1 MMRRHIAHGVAFIS
15 LVCCFLPAAASAQS
29 QITGI
34 VTDASGAVLPG
45 VTVEASSPAL
55 IEKMRTA
62 VTDAEGRYAIPALRP
77 GTYKVTFSLPG
88 FSPFVR
94 DGMALLSDFTATV
107 NAELRVGGLEETV
120 TVSGESPTV
129 DVQST
134 QRTTVLDRELL
145 DAVPTG
151 RTFFAAVALV
161 PGVTVSE
168 PNVGGAKTSI
178 NQRLYVHGGQ
188 PKDTTTDLD
197 GMRVITMSDGGGD
210 QADHN
215 EAMTAEMTVQTSG
228 LSAEVARG
236 GAHINFI
243 PKEGGNTF
251 SSTNYFG
258 YSTGGWQSN
267 NLGDLLSRGLSRPDA
282 TDYIYFA
289 NVAGGGPIKRNALWF
304 YASYQDNA
312 NQNIVANSFYR
323 DGTPGTFDQ
332 RLTNRSARLTWQVS
346 PKNKISGLVDDND
359 KMIDH
364 EGISG
369 YTAGEAE
376 NGRVPRRK
384 RILAIKWTSTVSNK
398 LLFEAGALE
407 HAYDAE
413 RKYQPGILKVRGTPE
428 WYASAARNDITL
440 GTWTTSH
447 RRPMLDTYNHHRF
460 VTSSVTYV
468 AGPHTF
474 KAGGQWGFG
483 ELGQNYPTINADL
496 NQRYRNGVP
505 DSVQVF
511 NTPTFNVNRL
521 NADLGFYVQD
531 AWHVTDRLTLSPGLR
546 FEYLNAQMVAG
557 SSPAGRFV
565 PARDFPA
572 ISNLPN
578 WFNLAPRFGVAY
590 DLTGDAKTA
599 LKGTVNKYNRS
610 FLVDLAGQYNPLNQ
624 VTDTRNWRD
633 CDYIPGTSTCS
644 GLALRTNGDDIA
656 QDNEIG
662 PSNNKL
668 FGAAPNRHFDPD
680 SKRPYDIEYTLGVER
695 EVARGLSVGITWIRK
710 DSYDLQ
716 QTINR
721 AVNESDYTSFQ
732 VPNPLLNGEML
743 TIYNLNPNK
752 QGQVDLLDTT
762 ADGSKAGL
770 HFNGFDV
777 NFSARLPGG
786 GNLFGGWAA
795 AKLVHV
801 NCQYVLFTD
810 IDLYYPWLT
819 IASDPNARRNCD
831 QTQLDI
837 PYRHGFKLA
846 GNYPLPLGLMVGM
859 SAVSLPGSLIGSAIA
874 DQSLST
880 NWNVPAN
887 LFPGGRTQTVNVRLD
902 EPGSQWLE
910 RWNQLDLNLRR
921 VFRVGRTQFEPGV
934 DVYNVFNTNPVL
946 TENQQFGSSLGT
958 PMRVL
963 QGRLMRL
970 TTQIRF

>member
-1 MMRRHIAHGVAFIS
+1 MMRRHIAYAVAFVS
-15 LVCCFLPAAASAQS
+15 LVCCFLPGAASAQS
-29 QITGI
+29 RITGV
-34 VTDASGAVLPG
+34 VTDSSGAVLPG

-55 IEKMRTA
+55 IEKMRTT
-62 VTDAEGRYAIPALRP
+62 VTDDAGRYVIVDLRP
-77 GTYKVTFSLPG
+77 GTYNVTFTLTG
-88 FSPFVR
+88 FSTFVR
-94 DGMALLSDFTATV
+94 DGMALVSDFTATV
-107 NAELRVGGLEETV
+107 NAEMRVGSLEETV

-151 RTFFAAVALV
+151 RTFFSAVALV

-197 GMRVITMSDGGGD
+197 GMRIITMSDGGGD

-215 EAMTAEMTVQTSG
+215 EGMTAEMTVQTSALG
-228 LSAEVARG
+228 AEVARG

-251 SSTNYFG
+251 NSSTYLG
-258 YSTGGWQSN
+258 YSTGGWQSD
-267 NLGDLLSRGLSRPDA
+267 NLGDLLSQGLRQPDA
-282 TDYIYFA
+282 TDYVYFA
-289 NVAGGGPIKRNALWF
+289 NVAGGGPIKRDSLWF

-323 DGTPGTFDQ
+323 DGRPGTFDQ
-332 RLTNRSARLTWQVS
+332 RLTNRSARITWQAT
-346 PKNKISGLVDDND
+346 PRNKISGLVDDND

-364 EGISG
+364 EGRSD
-369 YTAGEAE
+369 YVAGEAD
-376 NGRVPRRK
+376 NGRIPRRK
-384 RILAIKWTSTVSNK
+384 RILSAKWTSTVSNN
-398 LLFEAGALE
+398 LLVEAGALE

-413 RKYQPGILKVRGTPE
+413 RKYQPGIAKERGTPE
-428 WYASAARNDITL
+428 WYASAARQDITL
-440 GTWTTSH
+440 EKWSVSH
-447 RRPMLDTYNHHRF
+447 RRPLLNSYNHHRF
-460 VTSSVTYV
+460 LTSSVTYV

-474 KAGGQWGFG
+474 KAGGQFGFG
-483 ELGQNYPTINADL
+483 ELGEDFPTTNADL

-505 DSVQVF
+505 DSVVVH
-511 NTPTFNVNRL
+511 NTPTLNINRL
-521 NADLGFYVQD
+521 NADLGFYMQD
-531 AWHVTDRLTLSPGLR
+531 TWRVTDRLTLSPGLR
-546 FEYLNAQMVAG
+546 FEYLNAQMVGA
-557 SSPAGRFV
+557 SVPAGRFV
-565 PARDFPA
+565 PARSFPD
-572 ISNLPN
+572 IENLPN
-578 WFNLAPRFGVAY
+578 WFNLAPRFGAAY

-610 FLVDLAGQYNPLNQ
+610 FLVDLAAQYNPLVLQ
-624 VTDTRNWRD
+624 TDTRNWRD
-633 CDYIPGTSTCS
+633 CDFLPGTSTCS
-644 GLALRTNGDDIA
+644 GLALPTNGDDIA

-662 PSNNKL
+662 PSNNRL
-668 FGAAPNRHFDPD
+668 FGAAANRHFDPD

-695 EVARGLSVGITWIRK
+695 EVASGLSVGVTWIRK

-721 AVNESDYTSFQ
+721 AINDSDYTSFQ
-732 VPNPLLNGEML
+732 VPNPLLNGETL
-743 TIYNLNPNK
+743 TIYNLNPAK

-770 HFNGFDV
+770 HFTGFDV
-777 NFSARLPGG
+777 TFSARLPGG
-786 GNLFGGWAA
+786 GNVFGGWAA
-795 AKLVHV
+795 GKLVHV
-801 NCQYVLFTD
+801 NCQYVLFD
-810 IDLYYPWLT
+810 GIDAYPFLS
-819 IASDPNARRNCD
+819 IASNPNTQRNCD

-846 GNYPLPLGLMVGM
+846 GTYPLPLGLMVGM
-859 SAVSLPGSLIGSAIA
+859 SAVSLPGSLIGSAVA
-874 DQSLST
+874 DQSLFT

-902 EPGSQWLE
+902 EPGTQWLE
-910 RWNQLDLNLRR
+910 RWNQLDLNVRKT
-921 VFRVGRTQFEPGV
+921 FSVGRVRFEPGV

-946 TENQQFGSSLGT
+946 TENQQFGSSLGM
-958 PMRVL
+958 PMRIL

-970 TTQIRF
+970 TTKIDF